1 MEFGNENQRYSQTI
15 TTRDI
20 STRWLEDV
28 DMLYVIES
36 NQQKTGRCNK
46 R

>member
-28 DMLYVIES
+28 DLLYVIES
-36 NQQKTGRCNK
+36 NEQKTGGYNQR
-46 R
+46 